1 MTGNADIDERIV
13 SLDAPEVRRI
23 LALLVRAILDHE
35 QDEQDEVWAIIREN
49 DLDPNQDDFNP

>member
-35 QDEQDEVWAIIREN
+35 QDEVWAIIREN